1 MTMFSEDNK
10 PDLKSNLVYS
20 IEHLRHQ
27 KRILEFLQDNL
38 PTVAQRLI
46 GGVESSVS
54 MMHEDDISRE
64 VVNLLND
71 KIRESS
77 VYVFRFEAKSG
88 PDILIHALPY
98 EPYSSELLVIEAKRL
113 PPTSSRDYVH
123 TGIGRFK
130 RENHGKQHDIAAI
143 LGYVQEEDFIHWY
156 KTINSWIDDLIHK
169 ANESP
174 AWIEQDKLSRV
185 KEGDLGE
192 YESIHSRVSK
202 DPIALRHFWI
212 MLHKTKAN

>member
-20 IEHLRHQ
+20 IERHRHQ
-27 KRILEFLQDNL
+27 KRILGFLQNSL
-38 PTVAQRLI
+38 PGLARQLI
-46 GGVESSVS
+46 EAVDFTLSN
-54 MMHEDDISRE
+54 MCEDDISRE
-64 VVNLLND
+64 IVNLLND

-77 VYVFRFEAKSG
+77 GYIFRFEAKSG
-88 PDILIHALPY
+88 PDILIYALPY
-98 EPYSSELLVIEAKRL
+98 APFSSELLVIEAKRL

-130 RENHGKQHDIAAI
+130 REEHGKQHDIAAI
-143 LGYVQEEDFIHWY
+143 LGYVQDEDFAHWY
-156 KTINSWIDDLIHK
+156 KKINSWIDDLIHK

-174 AWIEQDKLSRV
+174 AWIEQDKLCRV

-212 MLHKTKAN
+212 MLNKTKAN